1 MLELFFAGA
10 VTAMIGFWLG
20 FFTVAFFLGSSG
32 KEETH
37 EKLPE
42 AEE

>member
-20 FFTVAFFLGSSG
+20 FFTAAFFLVR
-32 KEETH
+32 ERDDE
-37 EKLPE
+37 
-42 AEE
+42 